1 MTKWT
6 LNKIIFSFVTTA
18 LLLCASVQ
26 AGETDNRN
34 PDWVKLELMVDS
46 TLSKKLEDVTK
57 SEFGPFD
64 AKQKLPF
71 SQSVVWLRIRPENTT
86 DKEQVLFL
94 KVFPALISE
103 VAVYVPS
110 TKSLNGWD
118 FQSYKTEQ
126 LSKPIP
132 IGSTALGQYIYVRVN
147 SPLDLRI
154 FPIVD
159 TKENI
164 DLLQRTSEIY
174 IVSQLTILSLASV
187 LTLARLVI
195 GFNSFS
201 LVLFTFF
208 GCITTVAFV
217 GSDLLNL
224 IAAHDIGYKL
234 EIFPVALTGA
244 TFSFFG
250 IWFLLSNSL
259 FYGGSWIKASSIFLL
274 IFGLIFVGSFFD
286 GNKAIFILETIK
298 IYMTP
303 ILIILLFLQILK
315 SRHLLTKTSEKL
327 TLVFLAVFAIIP
339 LPSADNFYRPFIEA
353 FNSENLNTSSF
364 ILLLRPLLTLML
376 FSLAA
381 WSFEKLRNERISSL
395 KSELTITKSNLE
407 SESSRLDLQ
416 KKFTAMLTHELKN
429 PLMASQ
435 MALGSIRDRLG
446 DEDPSISRVN
456 SIQHSLQE
464 IDSIIERCAEI
475 DKYEQGYIPPVM
487 EEFPISDLV
496 CIMRASQPS
505 ERIYTIVRDTD
516 ENLVFQSDLYYIK
529 SILNN
534 LLTNALKYSVA
545 ESLVE
550 LKIEY
555 KSSRFNNEL
564 LFSVSNEVAEDYK
577 LESTRVFDRYYRSES
592 AKQQS
597 GAGLGLWLAQSMAN
611 ALGSQIKLTTDR
623 QFVRFEF
630 SIPV

>member
-1 MTKWT
+1 
-6 LNKIIFSFVTTA
+6 
-18 LLLCASVQ
+18 
-26 AGETDNRN
+26 
-34 PDWVKLELMVDS
+34 
-46 TLSKKLEDVTK
+46 
-57 SEFGPFD
+57 
-64 AKQKLPF
+64 
-71 SQSVVWLRIRPENTT
+71 
-86 DKEQVLFL
+86 
-94 KVFPALISE
+94 
-103 VAVYVPS
+103 
-110 TKSLNGWD
+110 
-118 FQSYKTEQ
+118 
-126 LSKPIP
+126 
-132 IGSTALGQYIYVRVN
+132 
-147 SPLDLRI
+147 
-154 FPIVD
+154 
-159 TKENI
+159 
-164 DLLQRTSEIY
+164 
-174 IVSQLTILSLASV
+174 
-187 LTLARLVI
+187 
-195 GFNSFS
+195 
-201 LVLFTFF
+201 
-208 GCITTVAFV
+208 
-217 GSDLLNL
+217 
-224 IAAHDIGYKL
+224 
-234 EIFPVALTGA
+234 
-244 TFSFFG
+244 
-250 IWFLLSNSL
+250 
-259 FYGGSWIKASSIFLL
+259 
-274 IFGLIFVGSFFD
+274 
-286 GNKAIFILETIK
+286 
-298 IYMTP
+298 
-303 ILIILLFLQILK
+303 
-315 SRHLLTKTSEKL
+315 
-327 TLVFLAVFAIIP
+327 LVFLAVFAIIP

-353 FNSENLNTSSF
+353 FNSENLNTSSS

-381 WSFEKLRNERISSL
+381 WSFEKLRNESISSL

-487 EEFPISDLV
+487 EEFQISDLV

-611 ALGSQIKLTTDR
+611 ALGSRIKLTTDR

>member
-1 MTKWT
+1 M
-6 LNKIIFSFVTTA
+6 
-18 LLLCASVQ
+18 
-26 AGETDNRN
+26 
-34 PDWVKLELMVDS
+34 
-46 TLSKKLEDVTK
+46 
-57 SEFGPFD
+57 
-64 AKQKLPF
+64 
-71 SQSVVWLRIRPENTT
+71 
-86 DKEQVLFL
+86 
-94 KVFPALISE
+94 
-103 VAVYVPS
+103 
-110 TKSLNGWD
+110 
-118 FQSYKTEQ
+118 
-126 LSKPIP
+126 
-132 IGSTALGQYIYVRVN
+132 RVN

-195 GFNSFS
+195 GFNWFS

-224 IAAHDIGYKL
+224 IVAYDIGYKL
-234 EIFPVALTGA
+234 KIFPVALTGA
-244 TFSFFG
+244 YFSFFG
-250 IWFLLSNSL
+250 IWFLLANSL

-274 IFGLIFVGSFFD
+274 ISGEIFVGSFFD

-298 IYMTP
+298 IYMTS

-315 SRHLLTKTSEKL
+315 SRHLLTKASEKL

-353 FNSENLNTSSF
+353 FNSENLNTSSS

-611 ALGSQIKLTTDR
+611 ALGSRIKLTTDR